1 MADTKLRDEFEYYLE
16 HQAELA
22 AQYQGRYLVI
32 RDRKVLGD
40 YETAEDAVRATA
52 PAHEPGTFLVQRCD
66 ADPESTKVTF
76 HSRVR
81 FA

>member
-1 MADTKLRDEFEYYLE
+1 MINDS
-16 HQAELA
+16 
-22 AQYQGRYLVI
+22 
-32 RDRKVLGD
+32 KVLGD
-40 YETAEDAVRATA
+40 YETAEEAVRATT
-52 PAHEPGTFLVQRCD
+52 PTHEPGTFLVQRCD

>member
-1 MADTKLRDEFEYYLE
+1 MADTALRDEFEYYLE

-22 AQYQGRYLVI
+22 ERYQGRYIVI
-32 RDRKVLGD
+32 KARRVLGA
-40 YETAEDAVRATA
+40 YETAAGAVRATA
-52 PAHEPGTFLVQRCD
+52 PAHEPGTFLVQLCD

-76 HSRVR
+76 RSRVR